1 MIIQMK
7 TRRRW
12 ILSILETVGDGE
24 QVLQLHARQQQREMI
39 VFEATEQIV
48 LAQALLHD
56 LSRFPWKVTAQ
67 TLRERFREDRLG
79 LTASSLTFTTILAL
93 VPFFTVALAVFS
105 AAILAVFISGV
116 ALQSVA
122 TWSMAFVALRIVY
135 IPMYIGNQDKLRSL
149 VFIAGFG
156 ICIYLFYLAL
166 NAN

>member
-1 MIIQMK
+1 MNTVIGSLVILCILPLSCAWIAGYHRQKQLGSIDNKEPRIQA
-7 TRRRW
+7 
-12 ILSILETVGDGE
+12 
-24 QVLQLHARQQQREMI
+24 LQLTGAGARAM
-39 VFEATEQIV
+39 A
-48 LAQALLHD
+48 AQAN
-56 LSRFPWKVTAQ
+56 SW
-67 TLRERFREDRLG
+67 E
-79 LTASSLTFTTILAL
+79 
-93 VPFFTVALAVFS
+93 ALAVFS